1 VLITLYD
8 SNLTLYYSL
17 VKKIMTKN
25 TFFKTIVDKYFNGSS
40 IDCAKAFNMS
50 LPCLTYYKQGKRV
63 VKASH
68 ILKARKLLK
77 ISDSQLLDLLGED

>member
-1 VLITLYD
+1 MLITLYD